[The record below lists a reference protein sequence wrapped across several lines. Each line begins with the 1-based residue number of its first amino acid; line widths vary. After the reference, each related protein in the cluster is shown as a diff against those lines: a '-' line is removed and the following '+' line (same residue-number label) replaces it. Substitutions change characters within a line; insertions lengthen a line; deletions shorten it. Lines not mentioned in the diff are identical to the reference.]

1 MTEDALAIRPAYVVI
16 AGLGAGNLLLVVI
29 AVVVICSYPL
39 NRTDSYKNG
48 GGGGG
53 GGGESYQMD
62 HTHRDYDDG
71 YLEPDTGQHQQPSA
85 AAAAAPA
92 QWGTGYSDE
101 NENEAND
108 KRYTD
113 SSFDD
118 QPPTV
123 EENPYFNKDEIEAS
137 AAF

>member
-1 MTEDALAIRPAYVVI
+1 MLAIRPAYVVI
-16 AGLGAGNLLLVVI
+16 AGLGAGNLLLVVVAI
-29 AVVVICSYPL
+29 VVICSYPL
-39 NRTDSYKNG
+39 NRTDSHKNGVSG

-53 GGGESYQMD
+53 GGGGVENYQMEQA
-62 HTHRDYDDG
+62 HPNYDEHG
-71 YLEPDTGQHQQPSA
+71 YIEPDVDHDQP
-85 AAAAAPA
+85 PPP

-108 KRYTD
+108 KRYT
-113 SSFDD
+113 SSSYDD
-118 QPPTV
+118 QPPAV